1 MGETL
6 RFELDADQVAKYEAW
21 SLEQDKIA
29 VAKQKAET
37 KNPDAF
43 MVSCWDA
50 GHPYYGAIGGSD
62 TFSFTMTSIG
72 TSIALC
78 IVDPSVAIAYA
89 VITTK
94 KTLKHGQKVKN
105 SSRNTLPRL

>member
-6 RFELDADQVAKYEAW
+6 RFELNADQVAKYEAW

-72 TSIALC
+72 N
-78 IVDPSVAIAYA
+78 VV
-89 VITTK
+89 
-94 KTLKHGQKVKN
+94 KVRN
-105 SSRNTLPRL
+105 SYTNEEINLTDYDSW

>member
-62 TFSFTMTSIG
+62 IFKFCMTSIG
-72 TSIALC
+72 TSC
-78 IVDPSVAIAYA
+78 
-89 VITTK
+89 
-94 KTLKHGQKVKN
+94 KVT
-105 SSRNTLPRL
+105 NTYTGETIDLTDYDSW

>member
-29 VAKQKAET
+29 VAKQKSEIKET
-37 KNPDAF
+37 DAF
-43 MVSCWDA
+43 YDVYQMCWDA

-62 TFSFTMTSIG
+62 TFSFCMTSIG
-72 TSIALC
+72 N
-78 IVDPSVAIAYA
+78 VV
-89 VITTK
+89 
-94 KTLKHGQKVKN
+94 KVRN
-105 SSRNTLPRL
+105 SYTEEEINLTDYDSW